1 MISHGRNI
9 QLFCANASVDL
20 AKRIAA
26 QLGLPLSQNEVKTFS
41 DGEIS
46 VSLFD
51 SVRGRDVFV
60 IQSTNYPV
68 NDNLMEL
75 LIMIDALKPLFV

>member
-9 QLFCANASVDL
+9 QLFCANASKSL
-20 AKRIAA
+20 AMRIAA

-60 IQSTNYPV
+60 IQSTST
-68 NDNLMEL
+68 L
-75 LIMIDALKPLFV
+75 LTTTSWSFLL